1 MNIQTTLN
9 IGDIIYQI
17 NDKDFTIDKI
27 LIRSIEVYVR
37 NPPDAGHGENESIET
52 SIMYNGRASSMGY
65 DFMLR
70 EENLKDI
77 FMNYEDAIVELEKRA
92 REHIANLRKANEP
105 VAKNS

>member
-9 IGDIIYQI
+9 IGDMIYQI

-27 LIRSIEVYVR
+27 LIRSIEVYIR
-37 NPPDAGHGENESIET
+37 NPPDGGHGENEKVET

-70 EENLKDI
+70 EENLKDT
-77 FMNYEDAIVELEKRA
+77 FKNYEDAIVELENRA
-92 REHIANLRKANEP
+92 RQHIANLRNANES
-105 VAKNS
+105 AKKNS